1 MSDKL
6 NGAARHH
13 VDVSLERLAE
23 IVLLA
28 RQRDSDTR
36 SMADG
41 DGAES
46 KSVEMAPRRRDEKVM
61 HELREAISALP
72 RDEQVVLIALAW
84 IGRGDFGS
92 HEFDEA
98 LTRAFDRRDGLPA
111 DYLLSLPML
120 GDVLELGVKSCGAEL
135 DGYSASNSARP
146 NGALQ

>member
-1 MSDKL
+1 MSGKL

-28 RQRDSDTR
+28 RQHGSDTR
-36 SMADG
+36 SMTDG

-46 KSVEMAPRRRDEKVM
+46 KATGMARKPRDEKSM
-61 HELREAISALP
+61 RELREAISALP

-84 IGRGDFGS
+84 IGLGDFGS

-111 DYLLSLPML
+111 DYLISLPTL
-120 GDVLELGVKSCGAEL
+120 GDALEQGVRSCGAEL
-135 DGYSASNSARP
+135 GGYSTSNPARP
-146 NGALQ
+146 NGALH